1 MREYRPAEGRSLG
14 HGGPGKRGRSVRL
27 GDPEVGDGWVNGR
40 TVVLSG
46 ASVITMGPD
55 RDLVGDIVIR
65 DDRIV
70 ALGIGVG
77 ADAPDDALRIDT
89 STAVAIPGLV
99 DGHVHAWEG
108 ALRGVSPDSGFY
120 DYMTLTHGMLG
131 PLMTPEDI
139 AIGQRVTAL
148 RALEQGVTTIIDNC
162 HNSRSP
168 EHSDAAVEAL
178 KDTGIRAV
186 HAVGVGFGQPAD
198 NVHENLLRLGDRFGS
213 DPRITLRLM
222 EVAPTL
228 EGWRFAKEHG
238 FGAVAEFGFWTE
250 GIDQLLASGL
260 AGPHLVLDHCAGL
273 SDEQW
278 KAVAASGAAVAL
290 VPRSDPHYGLGAVT
304 PVLATNR
311 HGIQEAISSDNEF
324 EYGLDLFSEMR
335 TLMAVQRAG
344 AFAAAQAQ
352 QPDAPAPY
360 GVRDALRAATVG
372 GALAAGL
379 PDEIGK
385 LVVGARADL
394 TLLSLDRLRPVAS
407 HLGAAVAYASVA
419 DVDTVV
425 VDGVLRKSGGEL
437 VGVDRAALVRDA
449 EASRDRLLAQIGTS
463 AEELRFSGQIAVQ
476 QQ

>member
-1 MREYRPAEGRSLG
+1 M
-14 HGGPGKRGRSVRL
+14 RL
-27 GDPEVGDGWVNGR
+27 GDPEVRDGWVKGR
-40 TVVLSG
+40 TVVLTG
-46 ASVITMGPD
+46 ASVITMGPEGD
-55 RDLVGDIVIR
+55 FVGDIVIR

-70 ALGIGVG
+70 AVRVDGE
-77 ADAPDDALRIDT
+77 ADAPDDALRIDA
-89 STAVAIPGLV
+89 SGAVAIPGLV

-120 DYMTLTHGMLG
+120 DYMGLTHGMLG

-148 RALEQGVTTIIDNC
+148 RALEQGVTTIIDNS
-162 HNSRSP
+162 HNARTP

-178 KDTGIRAV
+178 QHTGIRAV
-186 HAVGVGFGQPAD
+186 HATGVGFGQGGD
-198 NVHENLLRLGDRFGS
+198 HVHENLLRLRDRFGS

-222 EVAPTL
+222 EVTPTL

-238 FGAVAEFGFWTE
+238 FGAVAEFGFWV
-250 GIDQLLASGL
+250 GNIDELLTSGL
-260 AGPHLVLDHCAGL
+260 PGPHVVLDHCAGL

-278 KAVAASGAAVAL
+278 KAIAACGAAVAL
-290 VPRSDPHYGLGAVT
+290 VPRSDPHYGLGTVT

-324 EYGLDLFSEMR
+324 EYGLDLFTEMR
-335 TLMAVQRAG
+335 TLMMVQRGG
-344 AFAAAQAQ
+344 AFAAAQAEEA
-352 QPDAPAPY
+352 DAPAPY

-379 PDEIGK
+379 QDEIGT
-385 LVVGARADL
+385 LVAGARADV
-394 TLLSLDRLRPVAS
+394 TVLSLDRLRPVAS
-407 HLGAAVAYASVA
+407 HIGAAVAYASVA
-419 DVDTVV
+419 DVDTVI
-425 VDGVLRKSGGEL
+425 VDGILRKSGGEL
-437 VGVDRAALVRDA
+437 VGVDRAALVHDA
-449 EASRDRLLAQIGTS
+449 EASRDRLLGQIGTS

>member
-1 MREYRPAEGRSLG
+1 MMEVGE
-14 HGGPGKRGRSVRL
+14 
-27 GDPEVGDGWVNGR
+27 PEVTHGWVSGR
-40 TVVLSG
+40 TVVLTE

-55 RDLVGDIVIR
+55 GDLVGDVVIR

-70 ALGIGVG
+70 AVGVG
-77 ADAPDDALRIDT
+77 AATDAPDDALRIDASGT
-89 STAVAIPGLV
+89 VVIPGLI

-120 DYMTLTHGMLG
+120 DYMALTHGVLA
-131 PLMTPEDI
+131 PLMAPEDI

-162 HNSRSP
+162 HNARSA

-178 KDTGIRAV
+178 QDAGIRAV
-186 HAVGVGFGQPAD
+186 HATGVGFGQPGD
-198 NVHENLLRLGDRFGS
+198 HVHENLLRLRDRFGS
-213 DPRITLRLM
+213 DPRITFRLM
-222 EVAPTL
+222 EVTPTL
-228 EGWRFAKEHG
+228 EGWRFARDHG
-238 FGAVAEFGFWTE
+238 FGAVAEFGFWVE
-250 GIDQLLASGL
+250 NIVELLASGL
-260 AGPHLVLDHCAGL
+260 PGPDIALDHCAGL

-278 KAVAASGAAVAL
+278 KAVAACGAAVVL

-304 PVLATNR
+304 PVLSTNR
-311 HGIQEAISSDNEF
+311 HGVQEAISSDNEF
-324 EYGLDLFSEMR
+324 EYGLDLFAEMR
-335 TLMAVQRAG
+335 TLMMVQRAG
-344 AFAAAQAQ
+344 AFAAAQLGET
-352 QPDAPAPY
+352 DAPPPY

-379 PDEIGK
+379 QGEVGT
-385 LVVGARADL
+385 LVAGAKADL
-394 TLLSLDRLRPVAS
+394 TVLSLDRLRPVAS
-407 HLGAAVAYASVA
+407 HIGAAVAYATVA

-463 AEELRFSGQIAVQ
+463 AEDLRFSGHLAVPQ
-476 QQ
+476 Q